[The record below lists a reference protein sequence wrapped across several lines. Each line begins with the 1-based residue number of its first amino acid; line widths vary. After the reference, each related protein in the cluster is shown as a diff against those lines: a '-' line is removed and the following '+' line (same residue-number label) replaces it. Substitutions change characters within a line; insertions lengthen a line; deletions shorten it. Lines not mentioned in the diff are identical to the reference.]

1 MEKQTNRPVKE
12 FRAGT
17 IKAAIWANETESGA
31 GTSVRYSVQFQKRFR
46 DNSTGS
52 WRDSRSFFPED
63 LPRLGLVVSSA
74 FEYCVLQESSDET
87 DADIS
92 SETDRPT
99 D

>member
-1 MEKQTNRPVKE
+1 MDNQTTRPVKE

-31 GTSVRYSVQFQKRFR
+31 GTSVRYSVQVQKRFR
-46 DNSTGS
+46 DSNGN

-74 FEYCVLQESSDET
+74 FEYCVLQEACNEPEGNTSTE
-87 DADIS
+87 AG
-92 SETDRPT
+92 RPT